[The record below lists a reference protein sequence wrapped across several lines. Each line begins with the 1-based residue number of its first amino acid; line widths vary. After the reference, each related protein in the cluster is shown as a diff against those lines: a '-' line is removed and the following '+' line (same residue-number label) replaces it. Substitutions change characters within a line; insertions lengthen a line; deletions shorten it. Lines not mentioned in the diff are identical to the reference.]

1 MLDNAGTAGGA
12 KSAGSV
18 GTAGSGVTVGS
29 GRTAG
34 GIPSRGRPYD
44 VVRALLRP
52 LFRTLPRRTL
62 VAGAVLG
69 LLFTGIPRLFALP
82 IDVWAGLNL
91 LRAAALTFA
100 LGLAF
105 LLDDPARHITTAV
118 PTRRPVRVGLRVA
131 LVAPSA
137 VLWWTAALFLI
148 PEQARPPMGAMT
160 LEATATAVLALAAA
174 AVMVRFGD
182 RAEPGVWC
190 ASDYWP
196 RRWWRPCCSPTGGRS
211 SPCRPTRAGTAPTRH
226 GRWSWS
232 PRRWPGRG
240 PAWNPYGGGGPQPSL
255 TGDTK
260 TRARTDGQDS
270 LRYIRSVSCV
280 RKPSRSYTVTAAL
293 LSAST

>member
-12 KSAGSV
+12 EGAGSV
-18 GTAGSGVTVGS
+18 GTAESGVTVAG

-69 LLFTGIPRLFALP
+69 LLFTGIPRLFALS

-148 PEQARPPMGAMT
+148 PEQARPPVGAMT

-182 RAEPGVWC
+182 RAEPGGVVCVGLLATAVVAPLLLPDRWTLFPVP
-190 ASDYWP
+190 SDPRWDGAHETWAVVLVAAALAGAWSCVEP
-196 RRWWRPCCSPTGGRS
+196 LRRWRP
-211 SPCRPTRAGTAPTRH
+211 
-226 GRWSWS
+226 
-232 PRRWPGRG
+232 
-240 PAWNPYGGGGPQPSL
+240 
-255 TGDTK
+255 
-260 TRARTDGQDS
+260 
-270 LRYIRSVSCV
+270 
-280 RKPSRSYTVTAAL
+280 AAF
-293 LSAST
+293 AHR